1 MLEKRTTVVEPGGFV
16 VMNTYSGLPPTTL
29 ETLWRRVLPKAKI
42 TSGELCIPGK
52 DGHLLSTGSLI
63 RIEL

>member
-1 MLEKRTTVVEPGGFV
+1 V